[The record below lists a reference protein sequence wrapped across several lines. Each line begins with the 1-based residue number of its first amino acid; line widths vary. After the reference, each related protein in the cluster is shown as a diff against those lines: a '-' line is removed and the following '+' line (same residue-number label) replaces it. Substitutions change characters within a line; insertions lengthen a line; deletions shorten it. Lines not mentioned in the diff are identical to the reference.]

1 MAIEEDRAALSGLET
16 RLFQL
21 VSEKAT
27 SAQWAEWL
35 RAPLEHAVA
44 EGDKDLALTL
54 LKAGANGGAGW
65 KGCDDRTLLQA
76 AAEGGN
82 AEVVRTL
89 LDLEEDC
96 TPPCNRWWAH
106 QCGTCADARRCQS

>member
-1 MAIEEDRAALSGLET
+1 MATEEDRTALGGLET

-21 VSEKAT
+21 VSKNAT
-27 SAQWAEWL
+27 SAQWEEWL

-44 EGDKDLALTL
+44 EGDKDLALAL

-76 AAEGGN
+76 AAEGGDE
-82 AEVVRTL
+82 EVV
-89 LDLEEDC
+89 
-96 TPPCNRWWAH
+96 
-106 QCGTCADARRCQS
+106 